1 MHGAPC
7 PFARVVHPL
16 DWRGTPVGLEEIS
29 ADQPAEE
36 LFPVSDKGV
45 LVEPFQELVERRRL
59 SGIGRGRQERRQHDI
74 VRGKPA
80 ACR

>member
-36 LFPVSDKGV
+36 LFPVSARKVGYV
-45 LVEPFQELVERRRL
+45 LAAQFDDVLEAPFPLRV
-59 SGIGRGRQERRQHDI
+59 H
-74 VRGKPA
+74 V
-80 ACR
+80 